1 MTGESGAPLPLLV
14 LAEGVETEIQH
25 AMLVQE
31 GCDAMQGYLT
41 GKPLPISDYADLIGS
56 AAAARRAYAS

>member
-1 MTGESGAPLPLLV
+1 MPV

-41 GKPLPISDYADLIGS
+41 GKPLPISDYADLIGDEPARRY
-56 AAAARRAYAS
+56 AAAE